1 MFKHLSTPE
10 LNIRNCTYI
19 AVAGSVAS
27 WHAITAEPNIVAPSI
42 LSALTV
48 ANNVQV
54 IIITLLQT
62 EYNKYCLQL
71 EQQKAWL
78 IFIPKG
84 MKLLPHTKYT
94 HFISGY

>member
-1 MFKHLSTPE
+1 MIKQIYS
-10 LNIRNCTYI
+10 YI
-19 AVAGSVAS
+19 
-27 WHAITAEPNIVAPSI
+27 
-42 LSALTV
+42 
-48 ANNVQV
+48 

-94 HFISGY
+94 HFITGY